1 MEKQFNKLSF
11 IKSLGIIKGF
21 NNNNNN
27 SNDLL
32 TINEELITPTPT
44 PAPTPT
50 VENKHELKEIN
61 NKQNVIPNILNK
73 KHINGTN
80 LDHLLNCIGSFGF
93 YQMIQFFLV
102 GIMAIIPSMVA
113 YSYVFVSATPKF
125 TCKTALEISLFH
137 VPSFDIINVTTTKD
151 NNNNINNNN
160 NERSEFLIENKRF
173 IEVLKYNKSNNSN
186 NNNNNTNR
194 IIFDNKCSFTQ
205 NEVKI
210 ISKSNKL
217 LIQKSLNVTLV
228 RSSLECV
235 EYYYDDSVY
244 GRTLVS
250 DLDLVCIKSYMK
262 AATQNAFILG
272 NYLFF
277 LNFNLQLYIP

>member
-1 MEKQFNKLSF
+1 MEKQFNKLPF
-11 IKSLGIIKGF
+11 IKSLRIIKGL
-21 NNNNNN
+21 NNNN
-27 SNDLL
+27 DLL
-32 TINEELITPTPT
+32 KINEELITPTPT
-44 PAPTPT
+44 PII
-50 VENKHELKEIN
+50 ENKELKEIN
-61 NKQNVIPNILNK
+61 NKHNVIPNILNK

-151 NNNNINNNN
+151 NNNNINNN
-160 NERSEFLIENKRF
+160 ERSEFLIENKRF
-173 IEVLKYNKSNNSN
+173 IEVLKYNKSS
-186 NNNNNTNR
+186 NNNTNQ

-272 NYLFF
+272 NYLF
-277 LNFNLQLYIP
+277 

>member
-1 MEKQFNKLSF
+1 MEKQLNKLPF
-11 IKSLGIIKGF
+11 IKSLRIIKGL

-27 SNDLL
+27 KNNNDLS
-32 TINEELITPTPT
+32 TINEELIIPTPTPT
-44 PAPTPT
+44 PTI
-50 VENKHELKEIN
+50 ENKELKEI
-61 NKQNVIPNILNK
+61 NVIPNILNK

-125 TCKTALEISLFH
+125 TCKTAVEISLFH

-151 NNNNINNNN
+151 NNNNNNNINNN

-173 IEVLKYNKSNNSN
+173 IEVLKYNKSNNN

-228 RSSLECV
+228 KSSLECV

-272 NYLFF
+272 IIIYFKF
-277 LNFNLQLYIP
+277 

>member
-1 MEKQFNKLSF
+1 MEKQFNKLPF
-11 IKSLGIIKGF
+11 IKSLRIIKGL

-27 SNDLL
+27 NDLL
-32 TINEELITPTPT
+32 TINEELITPTPII
-44 PAPTPT
+44 
-50 VENKHELKEIN
+50 ENKELN
-61 NKQNVIPNILNK
+61 NKHNVIPNILNK

-137 VPSFDIINVTTTKD
+137 VPSFDIINVTTTAKD
-151 NNNNINNNN
+151 NNNNNNINNN

-173 IEVLKYNKSNNSN
+173 IEVLKYNKSS
-186 NNNNNTNR
+186 NNNTNR

-272 NYLFF
+272 NYLF
-277 LNFNLQLYIP
+277 